1 MLLLLQHIVIYWLEM
16 MIIVDQQP
24 IIGELKEDERNRI
37 ETLYGEETVQK
48 YSGVCETTAI

>member
-1 MLLLLQHIVIYWLEM
+1 M

-37 ETLYGEETVQK
+37 ETLSGEETVQK
-48 YSGVCETTAI
+48 